1 MDLAIPSF
9 KNLNP
14 WLSSADIEALT
25 KLKEQLIAAQNS
37 YACASMRLLLDAPQN
52 QTKQDAVIYY
62 RNLFKSYSVMAFELE
77 RRLQKRKL
85 NPRFSGCIKKLSTE
99 IKLAAESLNYV

>member
-1 MDLAIPSF
+1 MPSF
-9 KNLNP
+9 QNLNP
-14 WLSSADIEALT
+14 WLSRTDIAAIT

-37 YACASMRLLLDAPQN
+37 YASASMRLVLDAPRN

-62 RNLFKSYSVMAFELE
+62 RNLFNSYSVMAFELE

-85 NPRFSGCIKKLSTE
+85 NPRFSDCINKLSKE